1 VKIKRIRL
9 FIIGILLLVVSITS
23 LIIRLNL
30 NTGSES
36 MSTQSPNTNEVER
49 IKNHLLPTDSESSNS
64 LPLARNEGWG
74 THYRLADCDKLLT
87 HFFENPNNYYGI
99 YDLQE
104 DLGQPGNP
112 DWTSMPWNELRL
124 RYIQRY
130 PQKGEEF
137 LINGETPQA
146 QLSTKDQLTHDT
158 ARYRLVLQPKR

>member
-1 VKIKRIRL
+1 VKIKHVRL
-9 FIIGILLLVVSITS
+9 FIIGILLLVVSIIS

-30 NTGSES
+30 NKSSELI
-36 MSTQSPNTNEVER
+36 STQSPNTNEVER
-49 IKNHLLPTDSESSNS
+49 TTNHLLPTNSKSSSS

-87 HFFENPNNYYGI
+87 YFFENPNNYYGI

-104 DLGQPGNP
+104 DLGQPGSP

-137 LINGETPQA
+137 IINGETPPI
-146 QLSTKDQLTHDT
+146 QLSTKDQLAYDT

>member
-1 VKIKRIRL
+1 MKIKRIRL

-23 LIIRLNL
+23 LIIRLSL
-30 NTGSES
+30 NTGGES

-99 YDLQE
+99 FDIQE
-104 DLGQPGNP
+104 DLGQPGSP

-137 LINGETPQA
+137 LINGETPPI
-146 QLSTKDQLTHDT
+146 QLST
-158 ARYRLVLQPKR
+158 